1 MTIVEWLQELLRLMG
16 FTSARVKEADTDKL
30 GNRWLV
36 IDRHSVTDVEA
47 SYLIG
52 DGGSGLDALQTLV
65 NLVFNQGH
73 TYIVELDGFRQ
84 QQLTVLEDMAKQA
97 LAYVRASNGSYTISR
112 LSPAARRYIHLL
124 LKEYSDVETFSEGE
138 EPNRQLIVRWVGV
151 KDA

>member
-16 FTSARVKEADTDKL
+16 FTTARVKEADTDKL

-36 IDRHSVTDVEA
+36 IDRHSLTEA
-47 SYLIG
+47 EVNYLIG
-52 DGGSGLDALQTLV
+52 DSGSGLDALQALV

-97 LAYVRASNGSYTISR
+97 LAYVRASNGSYTIGR

-124 LKEYSDVETFSEGE
+124 LKECSDVETFSEGE